1 MNTAQAAGGKPPF
14 TATGEPLAPS
24 FEAKPFWWILENS
37 ATRFPDRLAIVYN
50 DYKLTYRDFWTLTQK
65 MAAGLQKLGIQPG
78 DRIGVCMPNHPATM
92 LAFFGVLRAGAT
104 VVMMGPLYAE
114 PTLAGQARD
123 AGMKA
128 IITLDTPDLETKM
141 RRVTAAASVPHL
153 IAARHDVSDM
163 IKAGANSSAN
173 SSANTSANA
182 APGSLASLLDNPPSP
197 ALVPCDPKK
206 DIAALQ
212 YSGGTTGEP
221 KGVMLTHANLHVALQ
236 QFVQALPMIGFGT
249 ETILAVGPFF
259 HIAGLNG
266 SMNPAVHWAATQV
279 IVERF
284 DLNAAD
290 EIIRKHEISYV
301 CGVPTL
307 FFALADAAAKNNSS
321 WPSLKAT
328 LSGGAPL
335 PEAVKNRFEKQA
347 GCQLFHAYGLSECAP
362 PVSIPAAGKDTPA
375 PSCGIPV
382 AGTEVQIR
390 SQEDPTIVL
399 PQGEV
404 GEVCV
409 RGPQVMAGYW
419 NRPEQTKAAFVDGFV
434 RTGDLGR
441 FDDQGRLYIV
451 DRLKDII
458 ICSGF
463 NVYPVRVEEAMFQH
477 PAIAEAIVLGIPD
490 EYRGET
496 VKAFVKLREGHDDLK
511 LEELQEFLKPYLS
524 SVEMPKLLEIR
535 ETLPRSE
542 VGKLSRRKLRDE
554 IDQ

>member
-1 MNTAQAAGGKPPF
+1 MNTMAQAANDRAPF
-14 TATGEPLAPS
+14 TAIGEPLAPA
-24 FEAKPFWWILENS
+24 FEAKPFWWVLEN
-37 ATRFPDRLAIVYN
+37 AAARFPDRLAIVYN
-50 DYKLTYRDFWTLTQK
+50 DYKLTYRDLWTLTQK
-65 MAAGLQKLGIQPG
+65 MAAGLQKLGIKPG
-78 DRIGVCMPNHPATM
+78 ERVGICMPNHPATLM
-92 LAFFGVLRAGAT
+92 AFYGALRAGAT

-114 PTLAGQARD
+114 RTLAGQARD
-123 AGMKA
+123 ASMKA
-128 IITLDTPDLETKM
+128 IITLDQPDLEAKM
-141 RRVTAAASVPHL
+141 RNVTAAAGVPHL
-153 IAARHDVSDM
+153 IVARHDVSDM
-163 IKAGANSSAN
+163 TAAGAG
-173 SSANTSANA
+173 TIANA
-182 APGSLASLLDNPPSP
+182 APGSFAALLDNPPSP
-197 ALVPCDPKK
+197 ALVPCDPWK

-221 KGVMLTHANLHVALQ
+221 KGVMLTHANLHAALQ
-236 QFVQALPMIGFGT
+236 QFVQALPMLGFGT

-266 SMNPAVHWAATQV
+266 SMNPAVNWAATQV

-335 PEAVKNRFEKQA
+335 PEAVKTRFEKQA

-362 PVSIPAAGKDTPA
+362 PVSIPAAGKETPA

-399 PQGEV
+399 AQGEV

-441 FDDQGRLYIV
+441 FDEQGRLYIV

-477 PAIAEAIVLGIPD
+477 PAIAEAIVLGVPD
-490 EYRGET
+490 DYRGET
-496 VKAFVKLREGHDDLK
+496 VKAFVKLREGYSDLK
-511 LEELQEFLKPYLS
+511 LEELQEFLKPSLS
-524 SVEMPKLLEIR
+524 SVEMPKFLEIR
-535 ETLPRSE
+535 DTLPRSE

-554 IDQ
+554 IEQ